1 MIRRPR
7 PDDDARNLAI
17 WRAAVHA
24 THDFLSVPDMVEIDR
39 QVSRHLP
46 SMISWVAVDE
56 ADRPLGFMVL
66 RGAHIGALFVDPQA
80 HGQGVGRS
88 LVEKAAALRRRGLT
102 VDVNE
107 QNPQAIGF
115 YVRLGFAPVGRS
127 PVDDA
132 GRPYPLIHM
141 RRAP

>member
-7 PDDDARNLAI
+7 PEDDARNLAI

-24 THDFLSVPDMVEIDR
+24 THDFLSVADLVAIDV
-39 QVSRHLP
+39 QVQRHLP
-46 SMISWVAVDE
+46 EIVTWVAVDA
-56 ADRPLGFMVL
+56 ADRPIGFMAMN
-66 RGAHIGALFVDPQA
+66 GAHVGALFVDPEA
-80 HGQGVGRS
+80 HGRGVGRS
-88 LVEKAAALRRRGLT
+88 LIEKAVSQHPGGLT

-107 QNPQAIGF
+107 QNPKAIGF
-115 YVRLGFAPVGRS
+115 YVRLGFAPFGRS
-127 PVDDA
+127 PRDDA

>member
-24 THDFLSVPDMVEIDR
+24 THEFLSVADLTAIDV
-39 QVSRHLP
+39 QVQRHLP
-46 SMISWVAVDE
+46 SLITWVAVDE
-56 ADRPLGFMVL
+56 ADRPLGFMAMNGGHV
-66 RGAHIGALFVDPQA
+66 AALFVDPEA
-80 HGQGVGRS
+80 HGRGVGRS
-88 LVEKAAALRRRGLT
+88 LIEKAASQHPGGLT

-107 QNPQAIGF
+107 QNPKAIGF
-115 YVRLGFAPVGRS
+115 YVRLGFAPFGRS
-127 PVDDA
+127 PLDDA